1 MIFYCRPL
9 NAIAGRQGQASNRNP
24 PTPPLRQG
32 SALSSPNVRVSNN
45 VTTSSS
51 SMQNQLRLED
61 KTASNDQV
69 QVFEA
74 IEGTPLHFSNATS
87 FSDLSVDD
95 IDFGLGSG
103 RISRDS
109 NDGLIQHH
117 PNENT
122 DEQVE
127 TRTHR

>member
-1 MIFYCRPL
+1 
-9 NAIAGRQGQASNRNP
+9 
-24 PTPPLRQG
+24 
-32 SALSSPNVRVSNN
+32 
-45 VTTSSS
+45 
-51 SMQNQLRLED
+51 MQSQLRIED

-117 PNENT
+117 PKENT

-127 TRTHR
+127 TRTHRISVGAVQFSEVDGSQNQISGH